1 MPKLV
6 SETLVMTIDVGQFG
20 HCKTSE
26 QFHCEVARKPQQTS
40 SCGSSFCP
48 NLQRWSMLRVSSA
61 ASGAEVAVLDVDEL
75 DATMPGIGRS
85 ILALKKYL
93 SHQVGC
99 SRFRQRILNG
109 NAGELFDD
117 QEICAP
123 VDLQLVILDFWP
135 FEEHEDAK
143 FVSAC
148 EQNEL
153 AQLEEILQR
162 PQNPDARDRD
172 GWPALH
178 FAAQVGTASCMELLL
193 ESRSDLEIRATE
205 DGSTALHCAVFNGN
219 PKVVKVLLDA
229 GADRNSALQGGKTA
243 LHLATQGGHLEIA
256 QLLLDAGAEKNSAT
270 DGFSPLIL
278 AAEDGNLEMVQLLLD
293 AGADKNSATEMASRL
308 CTLQLSWLTW
318 K

>member
-61 ASGAEVAVLDVDEL
+61 ASGAEVAVLDVDKL
-75 DATMPGIGRS
+75 DATMPGIGSS

-243 LHLATQGGHLEIA
+243 LHLAIQGGHLEIV
-256 QLLLDAGAEKNSAT
+256 QLLLDAGAEKN
-270 DGFSPLIL
+270 GFSLSPLIL

-308 CTLQLSWLTW
+308 CTLQFSWLTC